1 MYVQGDTLLL
11 GDVFGNFQDK
21 CLKMYEVELGY
32 FISAPGLAWDV
43 ALKKQAK
50 LELLTDIDMLL
61 MVENGIR
68 VGICYLYA
76 ESNNT

>member
-1 MYVQGDTLLL
+1 MGCS
-11 GDVFGNFQDK
+11 F
-21 CLKMYEVELGY
+21 
-32 FISAPGLAWDV
+32 
-43 ALKKQAK
+43 KKAEAK
-50 LELLTDIDMLL
+50 LELLSDIDMLL

>member
-1 MYVQGDTLLL
+1 MGCS
-11 GDVFGNFQDK
+11 F
-21 CLKMYEVELGY
+21 
-32 FISAPGLAWDV
+32 
-43 ALKKQAK
+43 KKAEAK

-76 ESNNT
+76 ESNNTKNDDSNKKALNLMC